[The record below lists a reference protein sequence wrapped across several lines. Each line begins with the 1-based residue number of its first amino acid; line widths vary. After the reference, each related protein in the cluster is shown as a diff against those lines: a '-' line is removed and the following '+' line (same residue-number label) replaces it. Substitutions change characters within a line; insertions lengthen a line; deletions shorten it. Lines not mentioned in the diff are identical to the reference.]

1 MQNESDNCAS
11 KPLERRVLSSSSA
24 ARLMASIESDE
35 TGPRHTEYNETDL
48 AYAAGYLDGEGCF
61 QWNGNTVSVTVDNTY
76 PNTLMWLKRMFGG
89 SVGRLNRK
97 DENCR
102 TTYRYR
108 IFGFGA
114 ASLSQ
119 KVLPYLQEKAEQ
131 AKILIKIRSTAPH
144 TELRKQLTAELSKQ
158 KRIDRG

>member
-1 MQNESDNCAS
+1 
-11 KPLERRVLSSSSA
+11 
-24 ARLMASIESDE
+24 MASIELDE

-76 PNTLMWLKRMFGG
+76 PNTLMWLKKMFGG